1 MSKIEILTDKITL
14 RVNVKNTSNYDFELL
29 NQNPPNAVES
39 IWRSADPDRQD
50 TKMLIEAYQG
60 YKISEIRKWVKT
72 GYSKI
77 PFDYSD

>member
-1 MSKIEILTDKITL
+1 MSKIEILIDKVTL

-29 NQNPPNAVES
+29 NQKTPNSVQGV
-39 IWRSADPDRQD
+39 WRSADSAVQH
-50 TKMLIEAYQG
+50 TKMLIDAYQG
-60 YKISEIRKWVKT
+60 YKISEIKQWLKT